1 MKISARHLLTILP
14 VLVGGGAFLF
24 AFARLTEEEP
34 NYTLIEKGLYLGGDV
49 PKPPPRTKA
58 VLNLCEK
65 KDPYQCE
72 THVWEPIR
80 DAEPAPDLDWLRK
93 KVELI
98 EARRKAGDTVYVHCR
113 NGVSRSGMVIVAYE
127 MHKNRWTRDE
137 ALKFVRSRRSITRPN
152 PAFMKRLL
160 EWEHVLMKQLAPDD
174 R

>member
-1 MKISARHLLTILP
+1 MTRARRKLLVIAMLI
-14 VLVGGGAFLF
+14 LVGGAGIMF

-137 ALKFVRSRRSITRPN
+137 ALKFVRSRRPITRPN
-152 PAFMKRLL
+152 PAFWDRLR
-160 EWEHVLMKQLAPDD
+160 EWEFVLLREKKKD